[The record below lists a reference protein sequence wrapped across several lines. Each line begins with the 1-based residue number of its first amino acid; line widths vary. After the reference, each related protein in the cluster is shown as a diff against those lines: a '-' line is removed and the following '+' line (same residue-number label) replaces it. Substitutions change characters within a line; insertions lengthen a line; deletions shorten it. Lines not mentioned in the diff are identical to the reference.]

1 MSRADDE
8 LRALADV
15 FARLPAEEPL
25 QRAVHAR
32 QLVDSAKAALSHAR
46 REAIFQ
52 ATRDEPYESVADAL
66 GVSVAA
72 INKAVT
78 LHQHDSAER
87 SPGQEDVDTITVAV
101 HNTTQQEYQHES
113 FTGRWLVWRPTS
125 DQWHVRIGCTVRERV
140 VVYVHPAADWA
151 TLSELHDF
159 DTLDE
164 AQAALRDDARISSD
178 VWEVARYLDE
188 TDPTVLDANS
198 PLRHAGL
205 CMPGLAKHALWRDI

>member
-1 MSRADDE
+1 MSRTDDE
-8 LRALADV
+8 LHALADV
-15 FARLPAEEPL
+15 LTRLPEEEPL

-32 QLVDSAKAALSHAR
+32 QLFDAAKAALSNAR

-66 GVSVAA
+66 GVSYVA

-78 LHQHDSAER
+78 LHQHDSAEH
-87 SPGQEDVDTITVAV
+87 SPEQKDVDTITVAV
-101 HNTTQQEYQHES
+101 HNAAQREYQHES
-113 FTGRWLVWRPTS
+113 FTGRWLVWRATS
-125 DQWHVRIGCTVRERV
+125 EQWRVRIGCTVRERV

-164 AQAALRDDARISSD
+164 AQAALRDDPRISSD
-178 VWEVARYLDE
+178 VWEVARDLDE
-188 TDPTVLDANS
+188 TDPTVLSASS